1 MIMAEKQSN
10 LGIIAIL
17 VGLALLIGAANAL
30 YVVRIDQFAIVLEF
44 GKPVRVVDEPGVY
57 VRIPFVQNVQLLDK
71 RIIAWDDQAQ
81 EVLTADKKRIYI
93 SSFARWRIGDPLK
106 FYTAVRDETV
116 AQMNLDKIIGE
127 DVREVVSKHI
137 LDALVRD
144 TDRKLTYTEVNKG
157 TQRTEAETDTKG
169 GRSVIVKAIRERSI
183 TELSETFG
191 ISLIDVNIKQLNYTE
206 RAQEATIRQMISER
220 EKVAA
225 RYEAEGQKQA
235 QDIGGRQKEEV
246 LGLQATAIRESLAL
260 QGAARAEATEIKAAA
275 FGLDPDFFS
284 FVQTLDLYEKA
295 LTQNTELVLNTDMPL
310 LQLLDANAPLTGK
323 MKKNDLAV
331 DELLKKLTPVEPLL
345 LEESTITP

>member
-1 MIMAEKQSN
+1 MTEKPNNSG
-10 LGIIAIL
+10 LIAL
-17 VGLALLIGAANAL
+17 LLGLALFVGASNSL
-30 YVVRIDQFAIVLEF
+30 YVVRTDQFAIVLEF
-44 GKPVRVVDEPGVY
+44 GKPVRVIDAPGLFL
-57 VRIPFVQNVQLLDK
+57 RIPFVQNVQLLDK

-144 TDRKLTYTEVNKG
+144 TNRKLTYTEVNKG
-157 TQRTEAETDTKG
+157 TERTEAATSVLG

-183 TELSETFG
+183 EELNETFG
-191 ISLIDVNIKQLNYTE
+191 IMLIDVNIKQLNYTE
-206 RAQEATIRQMISER
+206 SAQKATIRQMISER

-235 QDIGGRQKEEV
+235 QDIIGRRKEEV
-246 LGLQATAIRESLAL
+246 LKLQAEATRETLAL
-260 QGAARAEATEIKAAA
+260 EGSGRAEATEIKAAA
-275 FGLDPDFFS
+275 FGLDPDLFS
-284 FVQTLDLYEKA
+284 YMQTLELYEKA
-295 LTQNTELVLNTDMPL
+295 FTQNTELFLDTDTPL
-310 LQLLDANAPLTGK
+310 LHLLDKSAPLSGK
-323 MKKNDLAV
+323 MRKSELGVK
-331 DELLKKLTPVEPLL
+331 ELLDKLNIEQDVADPPVTP
-345 LEESTITP
+345 